1 MKTINNILSITT
13 ILYIMIEVVLTVI
26 EVYEPSSKDLLLFI
40 AAIYLNLYIK
50 MRELENNQYK

>member
-1 MKTINNILSITT
+1 
-13 ILYIMIEVVLTVI
+13 MIEVVLTVI